1 MPTSKNQQPTMSP
14 TMHALLI
21 AAVLALGWCCAS
33 NNGVMAMSY
42 PRRAS
47 LSDPASAWLAAA
59 DTNLPSTAGAA
70 APPATPPVPQQQ
82 QQQQQSLRLTLFED
96 FTGSTLNT
104 TRWNVRNNESHC
116 CPAEPEL
123 YLADEVNTPAS
134 SMQSYHVPVV
144 HTLVCRPSGVPRR
157 WLPGATNKTA
167 QRDRATWGSL
177 QVHKWMG
184 GHQGEVVSGTVV
196 RPKTLTWCNVSQHCH
211 TRSSTCFQRYG
222 RFEVHA
228 ALPARNETGT
238 WPAHWLMP
246 NPSTASPPNVCWPV
260 GGEIDI
266 MEVCWSLH

>member
-1 MPTSKNQQPTMSP
+1 MVFQFPHVPVSTSGVPQKPLWICISATADLDNANQQESTMSP
-14 TMHALLI
+14 TTHVLLI
-21 AAVLALGWCCAS
+21 ATVLALGWCCAS

-70 APPATPPVPQQQ
+70 APPATPATPPVPQQ

-134 SMQSYHVPVV
+134 SMQSYHLPVV

-157 WLPGATNKTA
+157 WLPCAANTTA
-167 QRDRATWGSL
+167 QRDRATWRSL

-184 GHQGEVVSGTVV
+184 GHQGEVVPGTVV
-196 RPKTLTWCNVSQHCH
+196 
-211 TRSSTCFQRYG
+211 
-222 RFEVHA
+222 
-228 ALPARNETGT
+228 
-238 WPAHWLMP
+238 
-246 NPSTASPPNVCWPV
+246 PPR
-260 GGEIDI
+260 
-266 MEVCWSLH
+266 

>member
-1 MPTSKNQQPTMSP
+1 MSP
-14 TMHALLI
+14 TMHSVLI

-33 NNGVMAMSY
+33 NSGVMAMSY

-59 DTNLPSTAGAA
+59 DTNLPSTA
-70 APPATPPVPQQQ
+70 PTTTPPVPQQQ

-123 YLADEVNTPAS
+123 YLADEVSTPAS
-134 SMQSYHVPVV
+134 STQSYHLPVV

-157 WLPGATNKTA
+157 WLSCAANTTA
-167 QRDRATWGSL
+167 QRDRATWRSL

-184 GHQGEVVSGTVV
+184 GHQGEVVPGTVV
-196 RPKTLTWCNVSQHCH
+196 RPTTLTCCNLSQ
-211 TRSSTCFQRYG
+211 
-222 RFEVHA
+222 
-228 ALPARNETGT
+228 
-238 WPAHWLMP
+238 
-246 NPSTASPPNVCWPV
+246 
-260 GGEIDI
+260 
-266 MEVCWSLH
+266 

>member
-1 MPTSKNQQPTMSP
+1 MCAWLGFQFPHVPVSTSGVPQKPLDLHFSHSRSKQCQHSSIQQESTMSP
-14 TMHALLI
+14 TMHVLLI
-21 AAVLALGWCCAS
+21 ATVLALGWCCAN

-59 DTNLPSTAGAA
+59 DTNLPSTAAA
-70 APPATPPVPQQQ
+70 ATPATPPVP
-82 QQQQQSLRLTLFED
+82 QQQQSLRLTLFED

-134 SMQSYHVPVV
+134 SSMQSYHLPVV

-157 WLPGATNKTA
+157 WLPSAANTTA
-167 QRDRATWGSL
+167 QRDRATWRSL

-184 GHQGEVVSGTVV
+184 GHQGEVVPGTVV
-196 RPKTLTWCNVSQHCH
+196 
-211 TRSSTCFQRYG
+211 
-222 RFEVHA
+222 
-228 ALPARNETGT
+228 
-238 WPAHWLMP
+238 
-246 NPSTASPPNVCWPV
+246 PPR
-260 GGEIDI
+260 
-266 MEVCWSLH
+266 